1 MSILP
6 MKCRR
11 YLVKRGVPFEEHE
24 EGDQKAVILKAFAL
38 PTGRFDAP
46 SADLLILLP
55 SRLSRRSARYVLRDP
70 MVEASLIQ

>member
-1 MSILP
+1 MSVLP

-24 EGDQKAVILKAFAL
+24 EGDQKAVICTTDGAFRR
-38 PTGRFDAP
+38 PVGRPPDPA
-46 SADLLILLP
+46 AEQ
-55 SRLSRRSARYVLRDP
+55 LSRRSARYVLRDP